1 MQFIMILITKAYH
14 TFLGFSWHILFAVI
28 NITFRVIVR
37 LWHQQDHLFAVL
49 QLINVN
55 MIIIIMFGVIL
66 PDYRQS
72 CNVSYVAD
80 RCTTLP
86 YFDHAVLGEGVNGLF
101 SSSAR
106 FLCRPGYRFPDGSTL
121 KSISCQKNL
130 EWELIDDCIGDTSF
144 YFYRSCM
151 YSTSTKHT

>member
-1 MQFIMILITKAYH
+1 MTLIIRKMGYFDA
-14 TFLGFSWHILFAVI
+14 I
-28 NITFRVIVR
+28 NKT
-37 LWHQQDHLFAVL
+37 
-49 QLINVN
+49 
-55 MIIIIMFGVIL
+55 IISRCYNEEHDNMFGDIL
-66 PDYRQS
+66 PVYRSS

-86 YFDHAVLGEGVNGLF
+86 YFDHAVLGEGVNGLV

-130 EWELIDDCIGDTSF
+130 EWELIDDCIGENSF
-144 YFYRSCM
+144 YFYRS
-151 YSTSTKHT
+151 YVQHVN